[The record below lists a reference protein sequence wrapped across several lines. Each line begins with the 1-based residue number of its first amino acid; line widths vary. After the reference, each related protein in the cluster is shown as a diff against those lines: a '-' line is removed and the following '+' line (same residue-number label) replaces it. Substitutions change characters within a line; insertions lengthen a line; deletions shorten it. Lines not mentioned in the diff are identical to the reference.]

1 MKQKRKEKTMEDS
14 IQDFQNII
22 NKFQNIR
29 RKIRM
34 AQQRKME
41 IPTDPAEINRRYA
54 LYKAKLDEEKQAIRE
69 SKDLQKKLDFIIEY
83 QEFETWKPVQEKRS
97 IIQRIKSKLKGGD
110 N

>member
-1 MKQKRKEKTMEDS
+1 
-14 IQDFQNII
+14 
-22 NKFQNIR
+22 
-29 RKIRM
+29 M

-54 LYKAKLDEEKQAIRE
+54 LYKAKLDAEKQAIRE

-97 IIQRIKSKLKGGD
+97 IIQRIKSKLKGGVK
-110 N
+110 